1 MPPVPSELH
10 VDRWLTDLSV
20 AYAQDTRDFISDKV
34 FPTVSVRKA
43 SDKYIIYNR
52 GDFWREGQV
61 KERPL
66 GGRLDVADWGKTE
79 GSYQCVERGVAHKID
94 DRQYA
99 NVDDPMDL
107 DRQAMELLTS
117 LVMVDAEKRFV
128 DEFFKPGIWTTDLT
142 GVASA
147 DFTSIDTPNTGTP
160 MIIID
165 EQKEAMKRLTALTP
179 NVLILGP
186 VAYRK
191 ARNHDRVK
199 DVFKYTREGIIDE
212 ALLARVF
219 GVDRLYIPRGVS
231 NAAVEGQADDLDFII
246 DNSAAGGAAE
256 DALLLYAAP
265 RPGIN
270 TPSAGYTFA
279 WTGLIPGLTN
289 PMGGVIERRRDGD
302 AHSEH
307 FEIRRA
313 DDLKLVSP
321 DLGVYFDAFA
331 A

>member
-20 AYAQDTRDFISDKV
+20 AFRQSTRDFVSDKV
-34 FPTVSVRKA
+34 FPTVSVLKQ
-43 SDKYIIYNR
+43 SDLYIIYNR

-61 KERPL
+61 HERPL
-66 GGRLDVADWGKTE
+66 GGRLDVADWGKTQD
-79 GSYQCVERGVAHKID
+79 SYRCVERGLAHKVD

-99 NVDDPMDL
+99 NTDAPMDL

-117 LVMVDAEKRFV
+117 QMMVDGEKRFL

-147 DFTSIDTPNTGTP
+147 DFTTIAAPSTGTP
-160 MIIID
+160 LITID
-165 EQKEAMKRLTALTP
+165 VQKEAMKRLTALEP
-179 NVLILGP
+179 NVLILGA
-186 VAYRK
+186 VAYRHC
-191 ARNHDRVK
+191 RNHNDVK
-199 DVFKYTREGIIDE
+199 ELYKYVQRGIIE
-212 ALLARVF
+212 EELLALAF
-219 GVDRLYIPRGVS
+219 GVDRLVVPRGVS
-231 NAAVEGQADDLDFII
+231 NAAKEGQADDLDFIL
-246 DNSAAGGAAE
+246 DNSAAGGTSS

-279 WTGLIPGLTN
+279 WTGLIPGSTN
-289 PMGGVIERRRDGD
+289 PMGGVIMRGRDEF

-307 FEIRRA
+307 FEIRNA
-313 DDLKLVSP
+313 DDMKIVSA
-321 DLGVYFDAFA
+321 DLGVYLDAFSS
-331 A
+331 

>member
-1 MPPVPSELH
+1 MPPVPGELH

-20 AYAQDTRDFISDKV
+20 AFAQDTRDFISDKV
-34 FPTVSVRKA
+34 FPTVSVTKA
-43 SDKYIIYNR
+43 SNKYVIYNR

-66 GGRLDVADWGKTE
+66 GGRLDVADWDKTE
-79 GSYQCVERGVAHKID
+79 GTYQCVERGVAHKID

-99 NVDDPMDL
+99 NTDDPIDL

-117 LVMVDAEKRFV
+117 LVMVDAEKRFL
-128 DEFFKPGIWTTDLT
+128 DEFFKPGIWTTDLD
-142 GVASA
+142 GGGA
-147 DFTSIDTPNTGTP
+147 DFVSIDTPSTGTP
-160 MIIID
+160 IVTID
-165 EQKEAMKRLTALTP
+165 EQKEAMKRITALSP
-179 NVLILGP
+179 NILILGP
-186 VAYRK
+186 VAFRK
-191 ARNHDRVK
+191 AKNHDSVK

-212 ALLARVF
+212 TLLARVF

-231 NAAVEGQADDLDFII
+231 NAAVEGQADDLDFVL
-246 DNSAAGGAAE
+246 DNSAAGGASE

-265 RPGIN
+265 RAGLN
-270 TPSAGYTFA
+270 TPSAGYTFS

-289 PMGGVIERRRDGD
+289 AMGGVIMRGREDF
-302 AHSEH
+302 AHSNY

-313 DDLKLVSP
+313 DDLKQVSA
-321 DLGVYFDAFA
+321 DLGVYFDGFSA